1 MSTDDEQDVDDRWDD
16 LCPHAEGG
24 EFWGVF
30 NADDECV
37 DPFAIFSTEQE
48 AHDWVAFHRREQE
61 SKPDWDGAWLGG
73 DVAVMVIRGLRGKAW
88 NSYDKVPSLPD
99 AKPAQERGEPF
110 TLAEAR
116 RVCDGLEPFLPP
128 YQREIVKWLLEKCE
142 KRAPRCQAKVGILEP
157 PMRRQLPRG
166 HYGMHA
172 AGRVEA
178 RAPEANVSELGG
190 ES

>member
-99 AKPAQERGEPF
+99 AKPAQERGEPY

-116 RVCDGLEPFLPP
+116 RVCDRLEPFLHP

-142 KRAPRCQAKVGILEP
+142 KRAPRCRVQVGPTDAGP
-157 PMRRQLPRG
+157 PLWCRLPRG

-172 AGRVEA
+172 AGRVEMH
-178 RAPEANVSELGG
+178 APELGG

>member
-1 MSTDDEQDVDDRWDD
+1 MSTDDEQDVDDQWDD

-88 NSYDKVPSLPD
+88 NSYDKAPSLPD

-142 KRAPRCQAKVGILEP
+142 KRAPRCQTKVGILEP
-157 PMRRQLPRG
+157 PMRCRLPSG